1 MFFSRKINDA
11 SLMSSS
17 VLFDDQYV
25 KENFLVTQDLPA
37 AEFYLSVRENW
48 LKSPS
53 KFFDAV
59 FYVGAHH
66 DVRDSNFAPIVHYL
80 KYGWKEGRIP
90 HPDFDRQAFLGA
102 HPSVDPSKID
112 AAQACILMYGGYNWK
127 ATRRSIAEALMF
139 EEGTVSQSVP
149 HLDALES
156 AGTEPDDHSPGLFTP
171 FLERSSQVALTVV
184 IPSYNRAELIKET
197 ATQLLSAAGND
208 PVEILVVDD
217 GSTDE
222 TPDVLRLLKFHHKN
236 FRFER
241 TKNRG
246 PGPARNHGA
255 AAAKGDVVLFL
266 GDDTR
271 PVTSDLFRA
280 HYAGHKN
287 NKSKGF
293 FALGKVVWPDDR
305 FAVPNFVMNL
315 IQGDGQQQF
324 GYKFM
329 KPWQRYAP
337 WLFYTANASLKSDV
351 VSDWETEGF
360 SDRFTLYGFEDG
372 EFAYRMSQKFD
383 DFGVYYIPNAV
394 VNHHHNYDVAGF
406 MKRQVSCGFMMD
418 VLFKIHPN
426 LKHTILDSK
435 LLEIFN
441 SSDVQMQEDHLGLA
455 SHYSTLIE
463 GIKSWAI
470 ILDKHHG
477 LGSQNWH
484 QDFLNAVFQLAF
496 LESYLMLQV
505 VSPSAQLR
513 AYRYI
518 LDDFKLRMTR
528 AVETEVLGDLPN
540 FTFL

>member
-1 MFFSRKINDA
+1 MLFARKNSDA
-11 SLMSSS
+11 PLLSSS
-17 VLFDDQYV
+17 VFFDDQYV
-25 KENFLVTQDLPA
+25 RESIPVPQDVPA
-37 AEFYLSVRENW
+37 AEFYLAHREHW
-48 LKSPS
+48 IKSPS
-53 KFFDAV
+53 RFFDAG
-59 FYVGAHH
+59 FYTEAHE
-66 DVRDSNFAPIVHYL
+66 DVRKSNFPPIIHYL
-80 KYGWKEGRIP
+80 KYGWKEARLP
-90 HPDFDRQAFLGA
+90 HPEFDRQAFLNA
-102 HPSVDPSKID
+102 HPSVNSSKID
-112 AAQACILMYGGYNWK
+112 PAQACILMYGGYTWK
-127 ATRRSIAEALMF
+127 ETRRTAKQTVMLEEVAVDHPAPRVDLSEPAAPQPGDQASAL
-139 EEGTVSQSVP
+139 
-149 HLDALES
+149 A
-156 AGTEPDDHSPGLFTP
+156 TP
-171 FLERSSQVALTVV
+171 FVERSDQVALTVV
-184 IPSYNRAELIKET
+184 IPSYNRAELIRET

-280 HYAGHKN
+280 HYAVHKN

-293 FALGKVVWPDDR
+293 FGLGKVVWPDDR
-305 FAVPNFVMNL
+305 FALPNFVMSL

-337 WLFYTANASLKSDV
+337 WLFYTANASLKADV
-351 VSDWETEGF
+351 VSDWEAEGF
-360 SDRFTLYGFEDG
+360 SDKFTLYGFEDG
-372 EFAYRMSQKFD
+372 EFAYRMSKKFE
-383 DFGVYYIPNAV
+383 DFGVYYVPNAV
-394 VNHHHNYDVAGF
+394 VNHHHHYDVAGF

-426 LKHTILDSK
+426 LKETILDPK
-435 LLEIFN
+435 LLDIFN
-441 SSDVQMQEDHLGLA
+441 TPAVLVPDDSLGLA
-455 SHYSTLIE
+455 SHYSTVIE

-484 QDFLNAVFQLAF
+484 QDFLSAVFQLAF
-496 LESYLMLQV
+496 LESYVMLQV
-505 VSPSAQLR
+505 VSPSAQVR
-513 AYRYI
+513 AYRYL
-518 LDDFKLRMTR
+518 LDDFKLRLTR

-540 FTFL
+540 FTFF